1 MKNLYIEN
9 YKTILKETKDRN
21 TVEKKNLCPW
31 IWWQNIVELPK
42 FPEVIYRL
50 VKSLPKFTMAY
61 FADME
66 KVDSEIHMELQGT

>member
-1 MKNLYIEN
+1 M
-9 YKTILKETKDRN
+9 LKEVKDRN
-21 TVEKKNLCPW
+21 KVEKKNKKDLCSW
-31 IWWQNIVELPK
+31 IWWQSNVELPK

-66 KVDSEIHMELQGT
+66 KVDPEIHMALQVT